1 MPHLRHWLAG
11 TAFVVIALSHTA
23 ALAQADAGG
32 PISTPDAAQPA
43 EAPATPDAAQP
54 AEAQTARTTPADPAL
69 AAKAKAAAEGLS
81 PQVQDVQIVGPWSD
95 GTVEGVWRT
104 VMVQSQTDDSAFHF
118 FVQQL
123 EGAGSDLSVR
133 ATTEV
138 AEINQI
144 DGTVVGYRADEPSEE
159 QPNSLTLFFDIL
171 PSDGEIA
178 ETYELHFFPGE
189 PYSFGPATN

>member
-1 MPHLRHWLAG
+1 MPHLRHWLAC
-11 TAFVVIALSHTA
+11 TAFVVMAVSQTP
-23 ALAQADAGG
+23 ALAQADAGAAV
-32 PISTPDAAQPA
+32 TAPDATQPADVPAPPEPAQPTESEA
-43 EAPATPDAAQP
+43 APAASG
-54 AEAQTARTTPADPAL
+54 DPEI
-69 AAKAKAAAEGLS
+69 AAKAKAAAEALS

-95 GTVEGVWRT
+95 GTSEGVWRT

-123 EGAGSDLSVR
+123 EGAGSDMSVR

-144 DGTVVGYRADEPSEE
+144 EGAVVGYRADEPSEE
-159 QPNSLTLFFDIL
+159 QPNGLTLFFDIL
-171 PSDGEIA
+171 PKDGEIA

>member
-11 TAFVVIALSHTA
+11 TAFLFMAMSHTA
-23 ALAQADAGG
+23 ALAQADAGA
-32 PISTPDAAQPA
+32 PVAAPDAAQPA
-43 EAPATPDAAQP
+43 EAPVTPDTAQP
-54 AEAQTARTTPADPAL
+54 AEAKTAPASSGDPEL
-69 AAKAKAAAEGLS
+69 AAKAKSAAEALS

-95 GTVEGVWRT
+95 GTREGVWRT

-123 EGAGSDLSVR
+123 EGAGSDLSLR

-138 AEINQI
+138 VEINQI
-144 DGTVVGYRADEPSEE
+144 EGAVVGYRADEPSEE

>member
-1 MPHLRHWLAG
+1 MPHRRHWLAG
-11 TAFVVIALSHTA
+11 TAFVVMVMSHTA
-23 ALAQADAGG
+23 ALAQADAGA
-32 PISTPDAAQPA
+32 PIAAPDAAQPA
-43 EAPATPDAAQP
+43 ETLVTPDTAQP
-54 AEAQTARTTPADPAL
+54 AEAKTAPAASGDPEI
-69 AAKAKAAAEGLS
+69 AAKAKSAAEGMS

-95 GTVEGVWRT
+95 GARDGVWRT

-123 EGAGSDLSVR
+123 EGAGANLSVLS
-133 ATTEV
+133 TTEV
-138 AEINQI
+138 GEISQI

-159 QPNSLTLFFDIL
+159 QPNGLTLFFDIL